1 MHRVWR
7 GNGFWQA
14 ALMEGVAAQMD
25 LMDAGKPRRAIPNED
40 IATDIHYR

>member
-25 LMDAGKPRRAIPNED
+25 LMDPGAFHIPVAARSP
-40 IATDIHYR
+40 I